1 MSALFEKV
9 ENGEV
14 LSQSTGLGLGSEYEN
29 RGKNPRAGARILLG
43 RIHDDKI

>member
-14 LSQSTGLGLGSEYEN
+14 LSQS
-29 RGKNPRAGARILLG
+29 NPHDVAGPGPPNPYGPMTLF
-43 RIHDDKI
+43 KWP

>member
-14 LSQSTGLGLGSEYEN
+14 LSQSNGMGDESMLANDLECMVFKIN
-29 RGKNPRAGARILLG
+29 ARGRQ
-43 RIHDDKI
+43 

>member
-14 LSQSTGLGLGSEYEN
+14 LSQSNMLAVCMQGEGDNLSFFS
-29 RGKNPRAGARILLG
+29 RASFTVHGFA
-43 RIHDDKI
+43 

>member
-14 LSQSTGLGLGSEYEN
+14 LSQSRAQNGRKHIIRGGSIALKV
-29 RGKNPRAGARILLG
+29 KNECF
-43 RIHDDKI
+43 